1 MSQFLRDRA
10 QHMTA
15 IGQMHSGLS
24 LARDMTLLVATRPD
38 KLVACGWWWLVG
50 KRLRAR
56 YRLEAAV
63 AALPFAYQRWMADA
77 GKDDLR
83 AIAMLSRGK
92 KHLPIAVHLHIAR
105 GSSMQSVQA
114 AILSVQRQSI
124 GAQAVLVTVQDP
136 VDGENLQGEDT
147 ATLLPGAFTSRT
159 SGLQSALETARNMQI
174 AYVLPLTGD
183 VQLPRHGLAAY
194 SAHLLRRASERSA
207 PVLIF
212 GDELMV
218 CEQGCARTAWL
229 KPEWDARMVWS
240 QDYISGACLL
250 AVDAALAAVA
260 DNGGAV
266 PTSVYEWA
274 LRMVSRRPSRAAAH
288 VARITARTPVG
299 AWQDDGSE
307 RLASVMQAAS
317 PSVRVSPGPFG
328 TVRLQHA
335 LPAPAPK
342 VSIIVATRDRVELLR
357 TCVRGLLEETAYPDF
372 EVIVAD
378 NDSREV
384 ETLRYMDEIALDPRV
399 RIVRWPHVFNYSAIN
414 NFAASHASGEYL
426 CLLNNDVEVL
436 EPQWLEEMVRE
447 AVQPGVGAVGA
458 RLLYPD
464 RTIQHAGVALGIG
477 NAAGHAHRGL
487 PVDEEGYFAQ
497 AHIVRGASAVT
508 AACMLVAK
516 RHFDAVGGL
525 DEEALAV
532 AYNDVDLCLKLRQ
545 RGLVNIYTPLATLIH
560 HESKSRG
567 LDFAPEHL
575 ERYMRELAVFQQR
588 WGTTEVV
595 DPWHHPQLNRHS
607 EVFN

>member
-1 MSQFLRDRA
+1 
-10 QHMTA
+10 
-15 IGQMHSGLS
+15 
-24 LARDMTLLVATRPD
+24 MTLLVATRPD
-38 KLVACGWWWLVG
+38 RLVACGWWWLVG

-63 AALPFAYQRWMADA
+63 AALPFAHQRWMADA

-83 AIAMLSRGK
+83 EIALLSRSSKSPSIG
-92 KHLPIAVHLHIAR
+92 VHLHIAR
-105 GSSMQSVQA
+105 GASKEAIRA
-114 AILSVQRQSI
+114 AMVSLERQSTC
-124 GAQAVLVTVQDP
+124 AQAVLVSVQDRA
-136 VDGENLQGEDT
+136 DGEQCEGGD
-147 ATLLPGAFTSRT
+147 AITLLPSAFASRT
-159 SGLQSALETARNMQI
+159 SGLQAALEAARSLDI
-174 AYVLPLTGD
+174 AYLVPLTED

-194 SAHLLRRASERSA
+194 SAHLMRGEWERGTPA
-207 PVLIF
+207 LLF

-218 CEQGCARTAWL
+218 SGQGRAREAWL

-240 QDYISGACLL
+240 QDYISSACLL
-250 AVDAALAAVA
+250 AVDDALGVVA
-260 DNGGAV
+260 DDGGVLPA
-266 PTSVYEWA
+266 SVYEWV
-274 LRMVSRRPSRAAAH
+274 LRMAASRSAAAAGH
-288 VARITARTPVG
+288 VARITARTPG
-299 AWQDDGSE
+299 GGWHEAGPE
-307 RLASVMQAAS
+307 RLAAVRQATS
-317 PSVRVSPGPFG
+317 PFLRASPGPFG
-328 TVRLQHA
+328 TVRLQYP

-357 TCVRGLLEETAYPDF
+357 TCVQGLLEQTAYPDF

-378 NDSREV
+378 NDSREA
-384 ETLRYMDEIALDPRV
+384 ETLCYMDEIARDPRV
-399 RIVRWPHVFNYSAIN
+399 RLVRWPHAFNYSAIN
-414 NFAASHASGEYL
+414 NFAATHASGEYL
-426 CLLNNDVEVL
+426 CLLNNDIEVL
-436 EPQWLEEMVRE
+436 DPHWLGEMVRE

-487 PVDEEGYFAQ
+487 PVDEAGYFAQ
-497 AHIVRGASAVT
+497 THIVRGASAVT

-516 RHFDAVGGL
+516 CDFDAVGGL
-525 DEEALAV
+525 DEDRLAV

-545 RGLVNIYTPLATLIH
+545 RGLANIYTPLATLIH

-595 DPWHHPQLNRHS
+595 DPWHHPQLNRQS